1 MTGSLRTFHAFGRAP
16 VSLSLESVPGGSSAA
31 GSTCSRQVSAS
42 LPTPRESP
50 ARPSV
55 QLSRGVG
62 PEDAPRPL
70 LARQRGLAKGSRA
83 PRPRPPVL
91 GGVRPGVPLLPP
103 RAVGARGGCGRGAC
117 PPSWPEGV
125 SGGIRPRGPPAH
137 HQRLGVA
144 GRRLLQKVRA
154 RFGSAAAP
162 GATGAGTD
170 SADRRSPWSSRVRAW
185 RAPAAGAGG
194 WTGLAPAVSRAPSRR
209 PLEGCGPRRALS
221 MVRPFRA
228 RLPRVALAYSQALSL
243 PLARGP
249 PRSRRSFLLSW
260 VSPFVLSSPAGLFL
274 FPLPPFAS
282 PPPSALC
289 RRWGFRTVL
298 LDIFGLCTFGEWMEF
313 LLTWGRR
320 PASHLLTKVPPVI
333 KPPFILGAHTP
344 HSFTSCQFIYCFFF

>member
-117 PPSWPEGV
+117 PPSGPEGV

-137 HQRLGVA
+137 RRRLGVA

-260 VSPFVLSSPAGLFL
+260 VSPFVLSSPAGFFL
-274 FPLPPFAS
+274 FPFPHSPVRPPRLSADAGVSELFHWTFLA
-282 PPPSALC
+282 SALLGSG
-289 RRWGFRTVL
+289 WNF
-298 LDIFGLCTFGEWMEF
+298 F
-313 LLTWGRR
+313 LLGGGD
-320 PASHLLTKVPPVI
+320 LPV
-333 KPPFILGAHTP
+333 
-344 HSFTSCQFIYCFFF
+344 TSP